1 MSLSVSDLTIT
12 VRGDGPD
19 RTLVSGLSITVEE
32 SRTLAIVGES
42 GSGKSIT
49 ALSILGLLTSWHA
62 ASAFTVSG
70 TLRIGPADPATAGPR
85 HELDLASARDTDF
98 DALRGSAVSIIF
110 QDPWT
115 ALNPIRTVGRQLIES
130 VRAHQ
135 QVAAAEARSR
145 SLDLLERVG
154 IHRPVERFG
163 SYPHQLSGGQLQ
175 RIMIAMAL
183 AGRPRFLIADEPT
196 TALDVTVQRGILR
209 LLDELRSD
217 GLGVLL
223 ITHDLS
229 VVATHSDRIAVM
241 YDGSIVE
248 SGRSRSVIAD
258 PRHPYTR
265 LLISSV
271 PTLSVAPG
279 SRLITKADVLAGREL
294 DPRIGRFDP
303 EQREHAELV
312 RVADDHLVSR
322 RFVAG
327 LR

>member
-1 MSLSVSDLTIT
+1 MTLSVSDLTIT
-12 VRGDGPD
+12 VRGDGIG
-19 RTLVSGLSITVEE
+19 RTLVGGLSITVEE
-32 SRTLAIVGES
+32 SQTLAIVGES

-70 TLRIGPADPATAGPR
+70 TLRISSNGPSGAGAR
-85 HELDLASARDTDF
+85 HELDLATARDSDF
-98 DALRGSAVSIIF
+98 DALRGSAVSMIF

-115 ALNPIRTVGRQLIES
+115 ALNPIRTVGRQVVES
-130 VRAHQ
+130 VRAHESVTVRQ
-135 QVAAAEARSR
+135 ARSR
-145 SLDLLERVG
+145 ALDLMERVG
-154 IHRPVERFG
+154 IHRPAERFD

-209 LLDELRSD
+209 LLDELRAD

-241 YDGSIVE
+241 FDGSIVE

-258 PRHPYTR
+258 PRHPYTH

-271 PTLSVAPG
+271 PTMNVAPG
-279 SRLITKADVLAGREL
+279 SRLVTKADVLAGRAI

-303 EQREHAELV
+303 EQRDQHEIVHLT
-312 RVADDHLVSR
+312 DDHVVSR
-322 RFVAG
+322 RFVGG

>member
-1 MSLSVSDLTIT
+1 MTLSVSDLTIT
-12 VRGDGPD
+12 VRGDGVD
-19 RTLVSGLSITVEE
+19 RTLVSGLSITIEE
-32 SRTLAIVGES
+32 SQTLAMVGES

-49 ALSILGLLTSWHA
+49 ALSLLGLLTSWHA
-62 ASAFTVSG
+62 ASAFTVRG
-70 TLRIGPADPATAGPR
+70 CLRIGPADPAEPGPR
-85 HELDLASARDTDF
+85 HEIELGTARDADF

-135 QVAAAEARSR
+135 LVTAAEARSR
-145 SLDLLERVG
+145 ALDLMQRVG
-154 IHRPVERFG
+154 VHQPAERFH

-209 LLDELRSD
+209 LLDELRAD

-248 SGRSRSVIAD
+248 SGPSRSVIAD

-279 SRLITKADVLAGREL
+279 SRLVTKADVLAGWEI

-303 EQREHAELV
+303 EQREHDELV
-312 RVADDHLVSR
+312 RLGDDHLVSR